1 MPTSERFALRQSYL
15 ESHQNTEDAKQ
26 FEKLYRKRVANN
38 QDLAVLVSDHQNR
51 RGTGKTVLSLKLAS
65 KMDRTDSGLT
75 KEKVA
80 IDPDELTEAYIDLP
94 KGSSL
99 VLDEAEAGLSK
110 YEAASAVNRAMREL
124 VSMGRIREK
133 YLVLNLP
140 ASSELDRDL
149 KALCDFWFMITQ
161 KGCASGHHL
170 RWNPYSEEPRTPKT
184 STWEWDDIE
193 KKSDL
198 RGVYDYLTDEKMA
211 HLRGER
217 DGSSQRIPASDVKEM
232 IRQAKDEAATQTRN
246 DLLRD
251 FYDQFDLTQNDL
263 GTAVGLSR
271 SRVAD
276 ILSE

>member
-15 ESHQNTEDAKQ
+15 EGHQNTEDAKQ

-65 KMDRTDSGLT
+65 KMDRTDDGLT

-80 IDPDELTEAYIDLP
+80 IDPDELTEAYIELP
-94 KGSSL
+94 KGSAL

-161 KGCASGHHL
+161 KGRASGHHL

-184 STWEWDDIE
+184 STWEWEDIAE
-193 KKSDL
+193 DSALKD
-198 RGVYDYLTDEKMA
+198 VYDYLTDEKMA

-217 DGSSQRIPASDVKEM
+217 DGSSQRIPASDVKKM
-232 IRQAKDEAATQTRN
+232 IEQAKDEAATETRN

-263 GTAVGLSR
+263 GDAVGLSR

>member
-1 MPTSERFALRQSYL
+1 MSVEN
-15 ESHQNTEDAKQ
+15 ESLPDGYPFTR
-26 FEKLYRKRVANN
+26 LYQKRTANN

-65 KMDRTDSGLT
+65 LMDRTEDGVT
-75 KEKVA
+75 EEKVA
-80 IDPDELTEAYIDLP
+80 IGPSQLTEAYVELP
-94 KGSSL
+94 KGSAL

-149 KALCDFWFMITQ
+149 KALCDFWYMVQ
-161 KGCASGHHL
+161 SKGRALGHHL
-170 RWNPYSEEPRTPKT
+170 KWNPYSEEPRTPKT
-184 STWEWDDIE
+184 ETWEWSDIPE
-193 KKSDL
+193 DSEL
-198 RGVYDYLTDEKMA
+198 RDIYDYLTDEKLA

-217 DGSSQRIPASDVKEM
+217 DESSQRISADEVSQM
-232 IRQAKDEAATQTRN
+232 IDEAQDEVATETRN
-246 DLLRD
+246 KLLRS
-251 FYDQFDLTQNDL
+251 FYDELEVTQSDLAE
-263 GTAVGLSR
+263 AVGLSR

-276 ILSE
+276 ILSG